1 MTVHTYSLWYHKD
14 GCWMSDGLIQYKPSE
29 LGASAILKE
38 LGADKLAL
46 EDRKGNQVWSY
57 PK

>member
-1 MTVHTYSLWYHKD
+1 
-14 GCWMSDGLIQYKPSE
+14 MSDGLIQYKPSE
-29 LGASAILKE
+29 SGASDILKE
-38 LGADKLAL
+38 LGADKLTL